1 MRQLR
6 TAELLELSGYI
17 ADALKNEVIAALRD
31 ILSSR
36 KEIIMPEDVAALF
49 HTTTAAI
56 HKRCQRGQ
64 LPWHKD
70 ATGHYYFIREEIEK
84 HLSIEN

>member
-17 ADALKNEVIAALRD
+17 ADALKNDVIAALRD

-70 ATGHYYFIREEIEK
+70 ATGHYYFYREEIEN